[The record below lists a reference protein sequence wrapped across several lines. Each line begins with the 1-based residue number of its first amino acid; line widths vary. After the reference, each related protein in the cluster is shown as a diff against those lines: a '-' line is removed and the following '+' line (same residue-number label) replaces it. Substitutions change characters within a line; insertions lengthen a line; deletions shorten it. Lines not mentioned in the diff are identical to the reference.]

1 MVALPAR
8 IAHRGAVIPLLA
20 IALAASVAS
29 ADWWPVTIAW
39 QGDAQNGAAAN
50 PPVRR
55 IVSLVPAATE
65 MLFAVGA
72 GDRLVGVSTYDRFPP
87 EVTRIPR
94 VGGLLDPNVE
104 RVLSLRADLVIVY
117 SSQTE
122 LRRQLERAHVT
133 MFDYTHRGLADVTDT
148 LRALGRTVGV
158 AVRANAAADDIERQL
173 STIRQ
178 RVAPRSRPRT
188 LLVFGREPGTL
199 RQVEASGGYGFLHDL
214 LELAG
219 GADVVGDIRRESVQ
233 MSTEMILAR
242 APEVIIE
249 LHYGRSLDQSALEA
263 ERRVW
268 SALPAIPAV
277 RQGRVHLLMGDELV
291 VPGPR
296 IVIAAERFARTLHP
310 DAF

>member
-1 MVALPAR
+1 MAAVPAR
-8 IAHRGAVIPLLA
+8 VGRRWAVLLA
-20 IALAASVAS
+20 ALVILAALRAG
-29 ADWWPVTIAW
+29 DGW
-39 QGDAQNGAAAN
+39 QAAAAGRGLAQDGVTAKA
-50 PPVRR
+50 PVRR

-65 MLFAVGA
+65 MLFAMGA

-87 EVTRIPR
+87 EVRKIPQ

-117 SSQTE
+117 ASQTE
-122 LRRQLERAHVT
+122 LRRQLERAHLPI
-133 MFDYTHRGLADVTDT
+133 FDYTHRDLADVTAT
-148 LRALGRTVGV
+148 MRALGKTVG
-158 AVRANAAADDIERQL
+158 APARANAAADDIERQL
-173 STIRQ
+173 AAIRQ
-178 RVAPRSRPRT
+178 RVAPQKRPRT

-219 GADVVGDIRRESVQ
+219 GADVVGDIPRESVQ

-249 LHYGRSLDQSALEA
+249 LHYGRSLTPSALES

-268 SALPAIPAV
+268 DALAAIPAV
-277 RQGRVHLLMGDELV
+277 RQKRVHLLMGDEFV

-296 IVIAAERFARTLHP
+296 IVLAAERFARTLHP
-310 DAF
+310 KAF

>member
-1 MVALPAR
+1 MAAVPAR
-8 IAHRGAVIPLLA
+8 VVRRWAVLLGALL
-20 IALAASVAS
+20 ILTSLRPD
-29 ADWWPVTIAW
+29 DWWRAAAAEPGV
-39 QGDAQNGAAAN
+39 AQDGAAAKA
-50 PPVRR
+50 PVRR

-65 MLFAVGA
+65 MLFAMGA

-87 EVTRIPR
+87 QVTKIPQ

-122 LRRQLERAHVT
+122 LRRQLERAHLT

-148 LRALGRTVGV
+148 IRSLGRTVGV
-158 AVRANAAADDIERQL
+158 AARANAAADDIERQL
-173 STIRQ
+173 AAIRQ
-178 RVAPRSRPRT
+178 RVATRKRPRT

-219 GADVVGDIRRESVQ
+219 GADVVGDIARESVQ

-249 LHYGRSLDQSALEA
+249 LHYGRSLDQAALES

-268 SALPAIPAV
+268 NALPAIPAV
-277 RQGRVHLLMGDELV
+277 RQERVHLLMGDEFV

-296 IVIAAERFARTLHP
+296 VVLAAERFARTLHP
-310 DAF
+310 EAF

>member
-1 MVALPAR
+1 MAVVM
-8 IAHRGAVIPLLA
+8 IASIGPTNWWAVKLAGHRQTQDGGAV
-20 IALAASVAS
+20 
-29 ADWWPVTIAW
+29 
-39 QGDAQNGAAAN
+39 NR
-50 PPVRR
+50 PVRR

-65 MLFAVGA
+65 MLFAMGA

-87 EVTRIPR
+87 QVTKIPQ

-122 LRRQLERAHVT
+122 LRRQLERAHLT
-133 MFDYTHRGLADVTDT
+133 MFEYTHRGLADVTDT
-148 LRALGRTVGV
+148 IRSLGKTIG
-158 AVRANAAADDIERQL
+158 AAAWANAAADDIERQL
-173 STIRQ
+173 SAIRQ
-178 RVAPRSRPRT
+178 RVASRVKPRT

-219 GADVVGDIRRESVQ
+219 GADVVGDIARESVQ

-249 LHYGRSLDQSALEA
+249 LHYGRSLEPSALES
-263 ERRVW
+263 ERSGMRCRP
-268 SALPAIPAV
+268 SP
-277 RQGRVHLLMGDELV
+277 QFGK
-291 VPGPR
+291 
-296 IVIAAERFARTLHP
+296 AACTC
-310 DAF
+310 